1 MEMIDKS
8 MKSTKTS
15 ETHPRVSIITVTYNA
30 EPLLERTLQSVLAQ
44 RYADKEIVV
53 VDGQSSDGTVA
64 VIKRHAAAIQSWV
77 SEPDKGIYDAMN
89 KGVQMATGDW
99 ILFMNAGDTFASDDV
114 LQRLFDAVDPAQAD
128 VVYGDVV
135 KGGVVKAASKG
146 RATPVSPYHRML
158 FCHQSVLTRRSC
170 LLDTPF
176 DIRHRLSADFKFFL
190 LQYQQGAR
198 FQYVPLPVSVFDT
211 GGVSNRS
218 RSKGLLDNIRVV
230 CEVIPFPQRLL
241 FVARLAVPYLMCR
254 LRGK

>member
-1 MEMIDKS
+1 MEMIDNN

-30 EPLLERTLQSVLAQ
+30 ESLLERTLQSVLSQ

-89 KGVQMATGDW
+89 KGVRMATGDW

-128 VVYGDVV
+128 VIYGDVV
-135 KGGVVKAASKG
+135 KGGQVKAAPREYRPACSTLPLISAIVSLPISSFSSFSISVAPAFSMSLSPWPCLI
-146 RATPVSPYHRML
+146 RAASPTVPVPKACSTI
-158 FCHQSVLTRRSC
+158 SGW
-170 LLDTPF
+170 
-176 DIRHRLSADFKFFL
+176 SA
-190 LQYQQGAR
+190 R
-198 FQYVPLPVSVFDT
+198 
-211 GGVSNRS
+211 
-218 RSKGLLDNIRVV
+218 
-230 CEVIPFPQRLL
+230 
-241 FVARLAVPYLMCR
+241 
-254 LRGK
+254 

>member
-1 MEMIDKS
+1 MEMIDKN

-30 EPLLERTLQSVLAQ
+30 ESLLERTLQSGLVQ
-44 RYADKEIVV
+44 RYA
-53 VDGQSSDGTVA
+53 
-64 VIKRHAAAIQSWV
+64 
-77 SEPDKGIYDAMN
+77 DKGIYDAMN
-89 KGVQMATGDW
+89 KGVRMATGDW

-135 KGGVVKAASKG
+135 KGGVVKAAP
-146 RATPVSPYHRML
+146 RQYRLYHRML

-170 LLDTPF
+170 LLTTPF
-176 DIRHRLSADFKFFL
+176 DVRHRLSADFKFFL

-198 FQYVPLPVSVFDT
+198 FQYVPLPVAVFDT

>member
-1 MEMIDKS
+1 MEMIDKN

-15 ETHPRVSIITVTYNA
+15 EAHPRVSIITVTYNA
-30 EPLLERTLQSVLAQ
+30 ESLLERTLQSVLVQ

-89 KGVQMATGDW
+89 KGVRMATGDW

-135 KGGVVKAASKG
+135 KGGVVKAAP
-146 RATPVSPYHRML
+146 RQYRLYHRML

-170 LLDTPF
+170 LLDTPLISAIAF
-176 DIRHRLSADFKFFL
+176 PPISSFSSFSISVVPASSMSLSPCPCLIRAASPTVPVPKACSTISGWSA
-190 LQYQQGAR
+190 R
-198 FQYVPLPVSVFDT
+198 
-211 GGVSNRS
+211 
-218 RSKGLLDNIRVV
+218 
-230 CEVIPFPQRLL
+230 
-241 FVARLAVPYLMCR
+241 
-254 LRGK
+254 

>member
-1 MEMIDKS
+1 MEMIDKN
-8 MKSTKTS
+8 MKSTNTS

-30 EPLLERTLQSVLAQ
+30 EPLLQRTLQSVLAQ

-64 VIKRHAAAIQSWV
+64 VIKRHAAIQSWV

-89 KGVQMATGDW
+89 KGVRMATGDW

-114 LQRLFDAVDPAQAD
+114 LQCLFDAVDPAQAD
-128 VVYGDVV
+128 VIYGDVV
-135 KGGVVKAASKG
+135 KGGVVKAAP
-146 RATPVSPYHRML
+146 RQYRLYHRML

-198 FQYVPLPVSVFDT
+198 FQYVPLPVAVFDT

>member
-30 EPLLERTLQSVLAQ
+30 ESLLERTLQSVLSQ

-89 KGVQMATGDW
+89 KGVRMATGDW

-114 LQRLFDAVDPAQAD
+114 LQRLFDAVDPA
-128 VVYGDVV
+128 
-135 KGGVVKAASKG
+135 
-146 RATPVSPYHRML
+146 
-158 FCHQSVLTRRSC
+158 
-170 LLDTPF
+170 
-176 DIRHRLSADFKFFL
+176 
-190 LQYQQGAR
+190 
-198 FQYVPLPVSVFDT
+198 
-211 GGVSNRS
+211 
-218 RSKGLLDNIRVV
+218 
-230 CEVIPFPQRLL
+230 
-241 FVARLAVPYLMCR
+241 
-254 LRGK
+254 

>member
-1 MEMIDKS
+1 MEMIDNN

-30 EPLLERTLQSVLAQ
+30 EPLLERTLQSVLSQ

-89 KGVQMATGDW
+89 KGVRMATGDW

-135 KGGVVKAASKG
+135 KGGVVKAAP
-146 RATPVSPYHRML
+146 RQYRLYHRML
-158 FCHQSVLTRRSC
+158 FCHQSVLTRPLISAIVSLPISSSSSFNISRVPAFSMSLSPWPC
-170 LLDTPF
+170 L
-176 DIRHRLSADFKFFL
+176 IRAASPTVPVPKACSTISGWSA
-190 LQYQQGAR
+190 R
-198 FQYVPLPVSVFDT
+198 
-211 GGVSNRS
+211 
-218 RSKGLLDNIRVV
+218 
-230 CEVIPFPQRLL
+230 
-241 FVARLAVPYLMCR
+241 
-254 LRGK
+254 

>member
-1 MEMIDKS
+1 
-8 MKSTKTS
+8 MK
-15 ETHPRVSIITVTYNA
+15 VSIITATYNSA
-30 EPLLERTLQSVLAQ
+30 ATLRDTLDSVLAQ
-44 RYADKEIVV
+44 TYQDIEYIIVDGLSADGTQEIVKAYEARF
-53 VDGQSSDGTVA
+53 GG
-64 VIKRHAAAIQSWV
+64 RLRLV
-77 SEPDKGIYDAMN
+77 SEKDKGLYDAMN
-89 KGVQMATGDW
+89 KGVRMATGDW

-114 LQRLFDAVDPAQAD
+114 LQCLFDAVDPAQAD
-128 VVYGDVV
+128 VIYGDVV
-135 KGGVVKAASKG
+135 KGGQVKAAP
-146 RATPVSPYHRML
+146 REFRLYHRML

-176 DIRHRLSADFKFFL
+176 DICHRLSADFKFFL

>member
-1 MEMIDKS
+1 MEMIDNN

-64 VIKRHAAAIQSWV
+64 VIKRHAAAIQSWI

-89 KGVQMATGDW
+89 KGVRMATGDW

-135 KGGVVKAASKG
+135 KGGVVKAAP
-146 RATPVSPYHRML
+146 RQYRLYHRML

-170 LLDTPF
+170 LVDTPF

-190 LQYQQGAR
+190 LQYQRGAR

>member
-1 MEMIDKS
+1 MEMIDKN

-64 VIKRHAAAIQSWV
+64 VIKRHAAAIQSWI

-89 KGVQMATGDW
+89 KGVRMATGDW

-114 LQRLFDAVDPAQAD
+114 FQCLFDAVDPAQAD
-128 VVYGDVV
+128 VIYGDVV
-135 KGGVVKAASKG
+135 KGGVVKAAP
-146 RATPVSPYHRML
+146 RQYRLYHRML

-176 DIRHRLSADFKFFL
+176 DIRHRLSADF
-190 LQYQQGAR
+190 
-198 FQYVPLPVSVFDT
+198 
-211 GGVSNRS
+211 
-218 RSKGLLDNIRVV
+218 
-230 CEVIPFPQRLL
+230 
-241 FVARLAVPYLMCR
+241 
-254 LRGK
+254 